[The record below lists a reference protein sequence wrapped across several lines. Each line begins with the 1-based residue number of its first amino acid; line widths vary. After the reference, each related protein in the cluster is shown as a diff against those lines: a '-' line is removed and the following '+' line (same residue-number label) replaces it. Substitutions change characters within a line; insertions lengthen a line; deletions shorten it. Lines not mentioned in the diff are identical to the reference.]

1 VLRIFSLGLL
11 LLLFFPIEFCMYV
24 PSREEIAVSL
34 FQVHYE
40 SILYMEKIH
49 MQGWRRK
56 GGKKEEEGAPA
67 GSQAVSPVDKF
78 SIGPL

>member
-1 VLRIFSLGLL
+1 
-11 LLLFFPIEFCMYV
+11 MYV

-49 MQGWRRK
+49 IQGWRRK
-56 GGKKEEEGAPA
+56 GGKKEEEEEEEGAPA
-67 GSQAVSPVDKF
+67 RSQAVSPVDKF